1 MQANYQQVTR
11 GHIRVLS
18 RKVPS
23 INSLSGLGQSTNWKK
38 SRFHL
43 LAAGGDNVATETS
56 DNNSKSIEESYSK
69 NGPSENGSGVNSSAT
84 NDQNGA
90 LSSPTV
96 NQDESGPKSSS
107 PQKRAPLTARERLRA
122 ARVLSRYTD
131 TKPSKPERG
140 NKLLDALQESDVK
153 GKKLSGLPQA
163 PTNLFDDSKRG
174 MPKSGW
180 TFDFPGGID
189 VFFIAFSFVF
199 ISSVMF
205 ATTYLVWKVGAIHF
219 NEN

>member
-1 MQANYQQVTR
+1 MVSLLQANYQEVTR
-11 GHIRVLS
+11 ANIRVLLS
-18 RKVPS
+18 TKVPC
-23 INSLSGLGQSTNWKK
+23 INSLSRLAQPTNWKK

-43 LAAGGDNVATETS
+43 LAAGADNIATETS
-56 DNNSKSIEESYSK
+56 DNDSKSIEESYSK
-69 NGPSENGSGVNSSAT
+69 NGAPDNGTTVSSST
-84 NDQNGA
+84 TDDKN
-90 LSSPTV
+90 LK
-96 NQDESGPKSSS
+96 QDESGPKSST

-174 MPKSGW
+174 MPKQGW
-180 TFDFPGGID
+180 TFELPVGLD

-219 NEN
+219 NES